1 LAYAA
6 MIAAFL
12 HFDKLSRLQ
21 LVYNNANLRRS
32 SPQIEK
38 NVNQPRCDAHRKLP
52 VQGEAA

>member
-12 HFDKLSRLQ
+12 HFDKLSRLL

-38 NVNQPRCDAHRKLP
+38 M
-52 VQGEAA
+52 